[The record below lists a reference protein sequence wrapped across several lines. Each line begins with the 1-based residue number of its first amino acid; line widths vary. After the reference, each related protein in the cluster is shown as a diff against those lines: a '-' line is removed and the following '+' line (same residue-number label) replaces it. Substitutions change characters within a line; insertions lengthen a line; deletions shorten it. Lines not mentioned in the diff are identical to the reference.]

1 MCISALN
8 PQSLAFRP
16 IVFSGQCDCWMH
28 LHRANEGTALVLDG
42 QTPTPL
48 AVGQQIQITKYAKAL
63 SLIQNPE
70 LSYWTMLSH
79 KMHWAVR
86 PRRV

>member
-1 MCISALN
+1 
-8 PQSLAFRP
+8 
-16 IVFSGQCDCWMH
+16 VFSGQCDCWMH
-28 LHRANEGTALVLDG
+28 LHRANEGTSLVLDG
-42 QTPTPL
+42 QGSTLL
-48 AVGQQIQITKYAKAL
+48 AEGQQIQVTKYAKTL